1 MGINAPEIRG
11 FTYLQGVAIAS
22 PCLLCLLLF
31 NPAPRFCVGAF
42 YLLFTMSSEMYQD
55 LIQYQAKRIEAL
67 ANELKKQ
74 EETINEL
81 KKKINDEK

>member
-1 MGINAPEIRG
+1 VRPKLGALPIYKGLRLLPLVY
-11 FTYLQGVAIAS
+11 FVFY
-22 PCLLCLLLF
+22 CLIQ
-31 NPAPRFCVGAF
+31 PRAFVLGLF
-42 YLLFTMSSEMYQD
+42 YLLFTMSSEMYKD

>member
-1 MGINAPEIRG
+1 VLG
-11 FTYLQGVAIAS
+11 L
-22 PCLLCLLLF
+22 
-31 NPAPRFCVGAF
+31 F
-42 YLLFTMSSEMYQD
+42 YLLFTMSSEMYQE